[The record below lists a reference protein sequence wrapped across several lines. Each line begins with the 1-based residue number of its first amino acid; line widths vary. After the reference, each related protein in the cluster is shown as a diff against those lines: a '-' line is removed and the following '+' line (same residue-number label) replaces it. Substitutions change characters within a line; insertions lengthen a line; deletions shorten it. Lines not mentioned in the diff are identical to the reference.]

1 MKKNSFLVRPIA
13 KIKRSNTFDK
23 PGEIPHKCC
32 GNLTMS
38 GCSN

>member
-13 KIKRSNTFDK
+13 KIKRSNNFDK
-23 PGEIPHKCC
+23 PGEIRNKCC
-32 GNLTMS
+32 RNLTVS